1 MGRHI
6 DPTRRDAS
14 HQHCL
19 RYERFYPII
28 KLLDFGHT
36 EYVAIG
42 MAKILGSA
50 GGSIVGRTMN
60 VSEPSISRHP
70 WLAALLLATLATPA
84 GVVIAW
90 LAPRP
95 LDAVVAL
102 PLVLVDVW
110 AASRG
115 VTGTPSNEAPVMRL
129 LLLVLGIVL
138 TWLFYVFAARLV
150 LWRLSLHADD
160 GVESG

>member
-1 MGRHI
+1 M
-6 DPTRRDAS
+6 P
-14 HQHCL
+14 
-19 RYERFYPII
+19 
-28 KLLDFGHT
+28 
-36 EYVAIG
+36 
-42 MAKILGSA
+42 
-50 GGSIVGRTMN
+50 

-102 PLVLVDVW
+102 PLVLMDVW
-110 AASRG
+110 AMSLEG
-115 VTGTPSNEAPVMRL
+115 TGTTEPPGNEAPITRL

-138 TWLFYVFAARLV
+138 TWLFYVIVARLV
-150 LWRLSLHADD
+150 LWWLSLDAND
-160 GVESG
+160 GRNRRLQD